1 MKAAV
6 PAANDGGTYVSVHV
20 YSSAAIPRAL
30 DAGVKSIE
38 HGHLADEA
46 TIKLIGE
53 KGLKPCLHDGPLLS
67 SVGCSPED
75 SSHILVGV
83 YPNGLI

>member
-6 PAANDGGTYVSVHV
+6 QAANDGGTYVSVHV

-53 KGLKPCLHDGPLLS
+53 KGLKPFLGDGPLLS

-75 SSHILVGV
+75 NLHTFVEV
-83 YPNGLI
+83 YLNGLI